1 MNSKTLF
8 QDLISAINLSESK
21 DEVENIVYL
30 LLENF
35 RGLTKTHI
43 ISEKEVNISKD
54 DTDKIANAIARINHH
69 EPIQY
74 ILGKAFFYGRS
85 FLVTPDV
92 LIPRQETEELV
103 HLILKE
109 AATFTLP
116 HILDIG
122 TGSGCIPVTLALE
135 IPNATVFA
143 TDISRKALSVAADN
157 AKQLHA
163 QVSLLHS
170 DILSKEIPVSN
181 VDILVSNPPYI
192 TPKEK
197 TTMKENVLAHEPHLA
212 LFVPEDDPLLFY
224 KAILLKGK
232 KILNPNAMVFFEINE
247 HLGDEV
253 RALMISHGLTTEIV
267 KDLSGKDRI
276 AKGILKP

>member
-122 TGSGCIPVTLALE
+122 TGSGCIPITLSLE

-163 QVSLLHS
+163 QVSFLHS